1 MNKTSSWIEDTRAS
15 LRKSVLKRIYF
26 KASPSNLFK
35 SIQSSFMHMGIF
47 IDSEK
52 EGVLKEIESLV
63 KSLHYDQDESARNSI
78 KQLVVEFLV
87 KKIR

>member
-1 MNKTSSWIEDTRAS
+1 
-15 LRKSVLKRIYF
+15 
-26 KASPSNLFK
+26 
-35 SIQSSFMHMGIF
+35 MHMGIF